1 MTQSTVFCVL
11 FQALTL
17 PLCLTMQRDLRED
30 TYPNVYTHTNS
41 PLLSHTHSL
50 HVCITILTQSMYVH
64 TTYNTHSCTLRSIYI
79 SLHSLYVCTIHTHT
93 HTHTHGVPQRCRGT
107 HRSSAGLCRWA
118 PGNRGH
124 PTSTPTSLPSLTHT
138 HTSRHR

>member
-93 HTHTHGVPQRCRGT
+93 HTHMVFHRGAGAHT
-107 HRSSAGLCRWA
+107 AAAPGSAG
-118 PGNRGH
+118 GH
-124 PTSTPTSLPSLTHT
+124 QETEATPHQPPPPSLP
-138 HTSRHR
+138 